1 MYMCASGI
9 DFVVTQF
16 VGLEG
21 DGSYICVLVA
31 YILLLHNLLVAIWN
45 CSDVV
50 AFFLFYCK
58 IILNRFQ
65 FQL

>member
-21 DGSYICVLVA
+21 DGSCICVLVA
-31 YILLLHNLLVAIWN
+31 YILLLHNLLVLKLMGHVYM
-45 CSDVV
+45 C
-50 AFFLFYCK
+50 
-58 IILNRFQ
+58 
-65 FQL
+65 